1 MSDNESNDSSTK
13 LRTGPPRS
21 IARTKARKKAR
32 SRRIISVS
40 LVVLFLLV
48 LLLGWFYYTW
58 AESAP
63 NTTESVYVVVEPN
76 DTLSGIV
83 SKLASSGAIKSDI
96 AFRVYMQLHQP
107 PTLHPGTYSFK
118 KPSSFASVYDTIKG
132 GPIMKPLI
140 IPPGLTLAQ
149 VADKVGM
156 LPGHSAADFLKL
168 ELSNSVRSPYEPT
181 GVNSLEGLLGTATY
195 DVVPGESDLTL
206 LTDMVNEFSS
216 LARQAGMT
224 TNGTDSNSQSTY
236 QVIITASI
244 VREEAGIPSDGPKV
258 ARVILNRLAANMALQ
273 MDSTV
278 RYAIGDPSRPPNLQD
293 LKVNSPYNTYLYK
306 GLPPTPIATVDI
318 SDLKDVLYPA
328 TGNWLYFVVVSKNGA
343 EAFADTYQQQL
354 ANEAIAKAQGL
365 IP

>member
-1 MSDNESNDSSTK
+1 MSDTESNDTSTK

-21 IARTKARKKAR
+21 ISRTKARRKVR
-32 SRRIISVS
+32 SKRIFILS
-40 LVVLFLLV
+40 LVALFIVALSLS
-48 LLLGWFYYTW
+48 WFYYTW

-63 NTTESVYVVVEPN
+63 NTAESVYVVVEPN

-83 SKLASSGAIKSDI
+83 SKLSSSGAIKSDF
-96 AFRVYMQLHQP
+96 AFRVYMQFHQP

-118 KPSSFASVYDTIKG
+118 KPSSFAAVYATIRG

-140 IPPGLTLAQ
+140 IPPGLSLAQ
-149 VADKVGM
+149 VADRVGM

-168 ELSNSVRSPYEPT
+168 ELSNSIRSPYEPP
-181 GVNSLEGLLGTATY
+181 GINSLEGLLGTATY
-195 DVVPGESDLTL
+195 DVVPGESDSTL
-206 LTDMVNEFSS
+206 LTDMVNEFS
-216 LARQAGMT
+216 LFARQAGMT
-224 TNGTDSNSQSTY
+224 PDGTDSNGQSAY

-293 LKVNSPYNTYLYK
+293 LKVNSPYNTYLNK

-318 SDLKDVLYPA
+318 NDLKDVLYPT

-354 ANEAIAKAQGL
+354 ANEAIARAQGL